1 MTLRGHNGV
10 THKWFQL
17 KSRIVFVVAQTQYD
31 CNFVVIRLDQAR
43 VDWRSDIS
51 IWSIQELDFLSGS
64 LSLSI
69 TVGRRARKG

>member
-17 KSRIVFVVAQTQYD
+17 KSRIVFVVAQTQYA

-43 VDWRSDIS
+43 VDWRSDMS

-64 LSLSI
+64 LSLSRSA
-69 TVGRRARKG
+69 GARVKA